1 MKPGRQERGAS
12 FPARKV
18 SGHSGRNPC
27 RASRI
32 FGHVLTP
39 QWMFAPLGFFVM
51 HKNGQGMGELPIAF
65 SAALVYHKGTKG
77 WREGI
82 ICKGT
87 ESIFATGGRRRL
99 PDYPTLPKFS
109 PRPHPHSHTHCR
121 AHTTAQNTF
130 SPKQSPPHQPTTAR
144 QSPPHSKENTA
155 PAKS

>member
-27 RASRI
+27 R
-32 FGHVLTP
+32 LP
-39 QWMFAPLGFFVM
+39 GFSDTFWRRNGCLP
-51 HKNGQGMGELPIAF
+51 HWAFLSYTKNGQGWGNYPLRFPPPWCIIRVRKDGERESFVRVRNLSLPPVA
-65 SAALVYHKGTKG
+65 
-77 WREGI
+77 
-82 ICKGT
+82 
-87 ESIFATGGRRRL
+87 ESGFQT
-99 PDYPTLPKFS
+99 YPTLPKFS
-109 PRPHPHSHTHCR
+109 PHSHLHSHTHCR